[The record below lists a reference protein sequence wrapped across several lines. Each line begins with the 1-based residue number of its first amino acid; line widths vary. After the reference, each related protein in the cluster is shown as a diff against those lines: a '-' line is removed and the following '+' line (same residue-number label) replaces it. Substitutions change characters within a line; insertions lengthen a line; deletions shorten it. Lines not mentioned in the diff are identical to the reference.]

1 MFFHRGENTEIA
13 LESLSVVVADV
24 IFNHLH
30 QALTVSKFSAVVSFT
45 LEDSPEPFHRAI
57 VYAVGNTGHAL
68 SHAGSFQ
75 LRVKNSVRI
84 LKTAVT
90 VKDWVSIGI
99 GLNSSV
105 KSVVNKR
112 IVIAVA
118 DHIGNDPSVIKIKD
132 CTEID
137 LALLSV
143 LIPFEFCYIRQ
154 PFLVWSVCMEIPV
167 KNVLSQKLRIL
178 SIPGTATVCVL
189 YGRFNIPAAA
199 DSHGSFVADV
209 NVVVSVQVIPNPAV
223 AFVRA
228 FHMNLFGKICNLLV
242 FLLPVSLFPGKPS
255 VVCASGY
262 MMDAAAVFYRIPV
275 FLMAVSY
282 GCVQVALPYL

>member
-1 MFFHRGENTEIA
+1 MLFHWGENTEIA
-13 LESLSVVVADV
+13 LESPGIVVVNV
-24 IFNHLH
+24 ILNHLH
-30 QALTVSKFSAVVSFT
+30 QALAVSKFSAVVSFT
-45 LEDSPEPFHRAI
+45 LKDSPESFHRTI
-57 VYAVGNTGHAL
+57 IYAAGNTGHAL

-84 LKTAVT
+84 LKTTVT

-105 KSVVNKR
+105 KSVVYKR

-118 DHIGNDPSVIKIKD
+118 NHICNDPSVIKIKD
-132 CTEID
+132 RTEID
-137 LALLSV
+137 FALLTV

-154 PFLVWSVCMEIPV
+154 PFLVWTVRMEIPV
-167 KNVLSQKLRIL
+167 KNILGQKLRIL

-199 DSHGSFVADV
+199 DSQGSFVADV

-223 AFVRA
+223 TFVWAFRV
-228 FHMNLFGKICNLLV
+228 NLLCKICNLLV
-242 FLLPVSLFPGKPS
+242 FLLPISLFPGKPS

-262 MMDAAAVFYRIPV
+262 MMDTAAVFYRISV
-275 FLMAVSY
+275 FLMAVSN
-282 GCVQVALPYL
+282 GCIQIALPYL